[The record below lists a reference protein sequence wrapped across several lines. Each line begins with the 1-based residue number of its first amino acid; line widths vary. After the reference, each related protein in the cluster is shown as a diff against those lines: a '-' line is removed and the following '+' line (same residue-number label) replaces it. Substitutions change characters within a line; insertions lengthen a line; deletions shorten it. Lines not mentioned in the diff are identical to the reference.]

1 MDGNYK
7 KDGANKFKWRWGKE
21 CNFLLQVAIMILD
34 VRGLIK

>member
-1 MDGNYK
+1 MDGSCR